1 MNLRTGFLIL
11 LLIVPAASSVRAQ
24 SPGEVVDRYM
34 EAYNRHDVEAMLDL
48 VGPEVQW
55 LSIDGDRIRV
65 ETEGARALGEAMR
78 GYFESMPSS
87 RSEIESLIVSGNR
100 VSVREKARWRAG
112 DEWREQTALS
122 VYEISEGCIVR
133 VWYFPS
139 E

>member
-1 MNLRTGFLIL
+1 MILRTGFLIL
-11 LLIVPAASSVRAQ
+11 LLIVLTASSVRAQ
-24 SPGEVVDRYM
+24 TPGEVVERYM

-48 VGPEVQW
+48 VVPEVQW

-65 ETEGARALGEAMR
+65 ETEGARALGEAMS

-87 RSEIESLIVSGNR
+87 RSEIENLMVSGSR

-122 VYEISEGCIVR
+122 VYEISGGRIVR
-133 VWYFPS
+133 VWYFSS

>member
-1 MNLRTGFLIL
+1 MSLRTGFLIFL
-11 LLIVPAASSVRAQ
+11 LVVPAASYVRAQ

-34 EAYNRHDVEAMLDL
+34 DAYNAHDVDAMLEL

-78 GYFESMPSS
+78 GYFESTPSS
-87 RSEIESLIVSGNR
+87 RSEIEALMVSGNR
-100 VSVREKARWRAG
+100 VSIREKARWRVG

-122 VYEISEGCIVR
+122 VYEISDGRIVR